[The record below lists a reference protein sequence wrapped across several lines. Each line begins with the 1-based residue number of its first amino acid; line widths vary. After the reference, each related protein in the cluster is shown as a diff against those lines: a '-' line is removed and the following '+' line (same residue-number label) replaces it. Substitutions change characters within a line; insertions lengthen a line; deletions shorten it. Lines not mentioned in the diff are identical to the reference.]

1 MALQEQ
7 LVEDM
12 KAALR
17 AQDQARLR
25 TIRLLRAALQNVEK
39 ATGQPLEEAAAAEV
53 VQREIKRRQEA
64 IEAYRQGR
72 REDLVAQEQAELEI
86 LTTYQPA
93 QLSEADLAALAR
105 EVITAEG
112 ATSRKD
118 LGRVMK
124 ALMPRVKGR
133 AEGKVVN
140 AMVSALLENAG
151 E

>member
-1 MALQEQ
+1 
-7 LVEDM
+7 V
-12 KAALR
+12 
-17 AQDQARLR
+17 
-25 TIRLLRAALQNVEK
+25 
-39 ATGQPLEEAAAAEV
+39 
-53 VQREIKRRQEA
+53 
-64 IEAYRQGR
+64 
-72 REDLVAQEQAELEI
+72 
-86 LTTYQPA
+86 
-93 QLSEADLAALAR
+93 SEADLAALAR